1 MLLVICFSCSAFA
14 CDSINDKIVAAHSKM
29 ISKDYQG
36 AIQAY
41 EAILDS
47 EKQMNSHQIIEVK
60 GRLFEL
66 LYINEQPEK
75 SLLYFSQLL
84 HLLELDNKYL
94 QLRVRLIN
102 RVCTENLKYKKV
114 FNQYCDRKSYNKPLK
129 QDK

>member
-1 MLLVICFSCSAFA
+1 
-14 CDSINDKIVAAHSKM
+14 M

-47 EKQMNSHQIIEVK
+47 EKRMNSHQIIEVK

-66 LYINEQPEK
+66 FYINEQPEK
-75 SLLYFSQLL
+75 SFLYFSQLL

-102 RVCTENLKYKKV
+102 RVCTESLKYKKA

>member
-1 MLLVICFSCSAFA
+1 MLLVICFSGSAFA
-14 CDSINDKIVAAHSKM
+14 CDSINNKIAAAHSKM

-47 EKQMNSHQIIEVK
+47 ERQMNSHQIIEVK

-84 HLLELDNKYL
+84 HLIELDNKYL